1 MIACLGGLDLL
12 AFTGG
17 IGEHDGLLRA
27 DLCASLDWLGVKL
40 DALLNQQ
47 ACGSEAMAIHRQD
60 SLVQVWV
67 IPTDEGSVAAR
78 LAAALL

>member
-1 MIACLGGLDLL
+1 M
-12 AFTGG
+12 T
-17 IGEHDGLLRA
+17 
-27 DLCASLDWLGVKL
+27 
-40 DALLNQQ
+40 
-47 ACGSEAMAIHRQD
+47 IHRQD